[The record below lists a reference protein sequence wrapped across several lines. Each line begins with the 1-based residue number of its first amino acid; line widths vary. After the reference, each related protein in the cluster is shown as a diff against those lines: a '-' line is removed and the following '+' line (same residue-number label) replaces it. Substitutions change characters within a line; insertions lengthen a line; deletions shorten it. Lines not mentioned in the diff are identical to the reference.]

1 MGSLK
6 IDFVADNSAVL
17 RAFREVQS
25 GVRSMSQ
32 TVEQQGQSIE
42 SVFNRIRSVASVAFA
57 GFTAKEI
64 VSTLASVRGEFQQ
77 SEIAFETMLGSA
89 TKAKAMIA
97 DLANLAATT
106 PFDMKGVVS
115 GAKSLLAYG
124 FAADEVTDT
133 MRRLGDVCA
142 GLGLNLQDMAW
153 LYGTTMVQ
161 GRLFT
166 QDFRQFTG
174 RGIPLAEELAKQFGV
189 TKDKVQ
195 ELVTAGKVGF
205 PEVKKAMESMTDEG
219 GQFGGL
225 MAKQSKSIT
234 GQISNIQ
241 DTIEMAIN
249 DLGKQTEGIMNDALD
264 ITSTIVDHW
273 KEIGEVILAAA
284 SAMGLYKAMAVGVAA
299 FGTATANAG
308 YDAELSALDA
318 LLPAKEEAKKSDLE
332 EAVAKGQL
340 SEAQAQLVAAKRK
353 EVGAYADS
361 LATKAKT
368 AQEELEQI
376 NNEVEALKN
385 RDDEAQ
391 RTLDFYQQ
399 QYEAAVQAGDGLA
412 IETAENNLNTAASDK
427 NATAKAL
434 QTAQTRQVAAAKG
447 AEAAA
452 TEANTVAQG
461 AEAAATARG
470 TVAKRI
476 HAQFTLLCKRA
487 QDAWNASMF
496 SSPLFWIAASIA
508 GVSYAVYKLV
518 TAETAH
524 EKAVKASNE
533 AWNEF
538 NDKLKERQSQS
549 ESLVRTIQS
558 ETASEFQ
565 KAQAYDTLKSLMP
578 ELTDKYD
585 QAAIAA
591 MDFSKAQKDIAENT
605 DSSTLEKAREDVE
618 QYKQRIEE
626 LNQKLYEDQTTKG
639 GKISTYYSEQIKQA
653 RENLDQ
659 ALAKLVRIEELQ
671 EQARENSRPI
681 EVRLKE
687 AQENESVRREIFD
700 FYDKAM
706 VLADDWQSANEAVNF
721 VTGETR
727 LDEFIAKAE
736 KEVADL
742 RKEVAKN
749 PADINLRLKY
759 DEKTKVL
766 DTLQNMKAEWRAT
779 GATTIPLVF
788 KADWQS
794 AKQSLDQARAKAQAL
809 ADSGSSK
816 SYLDAYNEAK
826 TAYNKAQAL
835 VNKITADM
843 KKGGRAYTETAYTTA
858 KDDLKTAK
866 EAYEKLGGNVSDKAA
881 KKAAT
886 DAKKKAKDQRKAQE
900 ELNNRLKQLQQK
912 NTDDTIAL
920 MRDGTEKK
928 LAEIRN
934 DYNKRKAE
942 IDKQE
947 AELKK
952 KNKEAGKGGSLTTE
966 QSDALAM
973 ARELADRNYAKQTEE
988 AEKEALKAQAE
999 AMRGY
1004 LREYGTYQQQKLAIA
1019 EEYAQKIREANESAD
1034 SAETKAWKVKSLE
1047 AERDKAVQQTE
1058 IAAIRQRI
1066 DWGSVFGEF
1075 GAMFKEQLQPT
1086 IDSLKSIAQSK
1097 EFKSSSLEEQKTL
1110 YELINKLEQS
1120 NTVWDGDIFA
1130 KVSQDI
1136 MAYQSAMNSL
1146 VAAQERERKATEALA
1161 SAKERLKKAEADGDE
1176 VGADIAKAEVSRA
1189 QDELAQASGS
1199 VKLFGTQVE
1208 KASSDLQSSSQQAV
1222 NQLQQLESGLSGLT
1236 SGSLKGVGNALLSL
1250 DKLFGGDMEKKL
1262 ANTLA
1267 QGFQSLLGEDS
1278 KAAKALTEALGSS
1291 GMAGQIISAVLGIL
1305 DLIAQNGISGI
1316 VSSLQ
1321 DTIFGA
1327 AEKMLDDVLSGD
1339 IIVKPLEN
1347 LGSHLSNIAD
1357 TLTFGGFSS
1366 WTNGDSDK
1374 TLHEDLERL
1383 SRTNE
1388 ELQKV
1393 MEGLKEAMEDAS
1405 VASSKQ
1411 VYEVQ
1416 KQNIETRMKNKQ
1428 EQMYRSADASSKG
1441 FLGIGSERS
1450 SMYKVNEG
1458 MNAERWE
1465 RVSKAAGV
1473 AVSSAQDFFN
1483 LTSEQMYKVQQYA
1496 TEDYILIKDLADDGK
1511 ENAGQFMDDYIEYW
1525 KELKEA
1531 EEAYYEHLT
1540 SISFDTVESDFL
1552 SSLMDMDSDA
1562 QDFADNFEE
1571 YLKKAIMQAM
1581 IVDQYK
1587 PQLEAWYKKLA
1598 KALEDGTMSDA
1609 EYEDLVRDYENNI
1622 INPATATREALQ
1634 KLFGWEST
1642 SSSGQEATTISS
1654 SGLTEDTGKA
1664 IEGRFTAVQIASEGI
1679 RSSVIESVQ
1688 LLNCIAVN
1696 GAAANGTL
1704 ADMKNMMVMTN
1715 SYLEDMVKYAR
1726 LTYNDFGEKIDKM
1739 NTQLQK
1745 L

>member
-1 MGSLK
+1 M
-6 IDFVADNSAVL
+6 A
-17 RAFREVQS
+17 
-25 GVRSMSQ
+25 
-32 TVEQQGQSIE
+32 
-42 SVFNRIRSVASVAFA
+42 
-57 GFTAKEI
+57 
-64 VSTLASVRGEFQQ
+64 TL
-77 SEIAFETMLGSA
+77 T
-89 TKAKAMIA
+89 
-97 DLANLAATT
+97 
-106 PFDMKGVVS
+106 
-115 GAKSLLAYG
+115 
-124 FAADEVTDT
+124 
-133 MRRLGDVCA
+133 
-142 GLGLNLQDMAW
+142 LGLSAAVTGLI
-153 LYGTTMVQ
+153 V
-161 GRLFT
+161 LFNKYSDA
-166 QDFRQFTG
+166 Q
-174 RGIPLAEELAKQFGV
+174 EEARRKA
-189 TKDKVQ
+189 Q
-195 ELVTAGKVGF
+195 ELV
-205 PEVKKAMESMTDEG
+205 EVESEG
-219 GQFGGL
+219 RAQMIKTRFEIDNTL
-225 MAKQSKSIT
+225 RELKEFT
-234 GQISNIQ
+234 GS
-241 DTIEMAIN
+241 
-249 DLGKQTEGIMNDALD
+249 
-264 ITSTIVDHW
+264 
-273 KEIGEVILAAA
+273 
-284 SAMGLYKAMAVGVAA
+284 
-299 FGTATANAG
+299 
-308 YDAELSALDA
+308 
-318 LLPAKEEAKKSDLE
+318 KEEEKK
-332 EAVAKGQL
+332 
-340 SEAQAQLVAAKRK
+340 
-353 EVGAYADS
+353 
-361 LATKAKT
+361 KT
-368 AQEELEQI
+368 
-376 NNEVEALKN
+376 
-385 RDDEAQ
+385 
-391 RTLDFYQQ
+391 
-399 QYEAAVQAGDGLA
+399 
-412 IETAENNLNTAASDK
+412 
-427 NATAKAL
+427 
-434 QTAQTRQVAAAKG
+434 
-447 AEAAA
+447 
-452 TEANTVAQG
+452 
-461 AEAAATARG
+461 
-470 TVAKRI
+470 
-476 HAQFTLLCKRA
+476 
-487 QDAWNASMF
+487 
-496 SSPLFWIAASIA
+496 
-508 GVSYAVYKLV
+508 
-518 TAETAH
+518 
-524 EKAVKASNE
+524 
-533 AWNEF
+533 
-538 NDKLKERQSQS
+538 
-549 ESLVRTIQS
+549 
-558 ETASEFQ
+558 
-565 KAQAYDTLKSLMP
+565 
-578 ELTDKYD
+578 
-585 QAAIAA
+585 
-591 MDFSKAQKDIAENT
+591 
-605 DSSTLEKAREDVE
+605 
-618 QYKQRIEE
+618 EE
-626 LNQKLYEDQTTKG
+626 LNRKYGEAFG
-639 GKISTYYSEQIKQA
+639 YY
-653 RENLDQ
+653 
-659 ALAKLVRIEELQ
+659 
-671 EQARENSRPI
+671 
-681 EVRLKE
+681 
-687 AQENESVRREIFD
+687 
-700 FYDKAM
+700 
-706 VLADDWQSANEAVNF
+706 
-721 VTGETR
+721 
-727 LDEFIAKAE
+727 
-736 KEVADL
+736 
-742 RKEVAKN
+742 
-749 PADINLRLKY
+749 
-759 DEKTKVL
+759 
-766 DTLQNMKAEWRAT
+766 DTVAEWYDVLTR
-779 GATTIPLVF
+779 
-788 KADWQS
+788 
-794 AKQSLDQARAKAQAL
+794 KAQDYIQMLFLQA
-809 ADSGSSK
+809 
-816 SYLDAYNEAK
+816 
-826 TAYNKAQAL
+826 KAQAL
-835 VNKITADM
+835 VNKAVEADEKVNELKSTDADDVDGSVGWF
-843 KKGGRAYTETAYTTA
+843 KKMLLYSAQSHSNGQIDAQAII
-858 KDDLKTAK
+858 K
-866 EAYEKLGGNVSDKAA
+866 EENEKNKEKAIAEAEKLRDALLEQAEDLTKEMGEIGKNSNIGGHSKPEHKQTGGDNET
-881 KKAAT
+881 KK
-886 DAKKKAKDQRKAQE
+886 RLEAQE

-952 KNKEAGKGGSLTTE
+952 NNKEAGKGGSLTTE
-966 QSDALAM
+966 QSDALAR
-973 ARELADRNYAKQTEE
+973 ARELADRDYAQQTEE

-1146 VAAQERERKATEALA
+1146 VAAQERERKATEALT

-1291 GMAGQIISAVLGIL
+1291 GMAGQIISAVLGIV

-1316 VSSLQ
+1316 VTSLQ
-1321 DTIFGA
+1321 DTIFGV

-1383 SRTNE
+1383 SHTNE

-1441 FLGIGSERS
+1441 FLGIGSEHS

-1458 MNAERWE
+1458 MNAERWA

-1473 AVSSAQDFFN
+1473 AISSAQDFFN

-1598 KALEDGTMSDA
+1598 KALEDGTMDDA
-1609 EYEDLVRDYENNI
+1609 EYEELVRDYENNI

-1634 KLFGWEST
+1634 KLFGWDT
-1642 SSSGQEATTISS
+1642 SGTSQSAKSGGFTAMTQDQGTKLEGMFT
-1654 SGLTEDTGKA
+1654 SGLQHWSSMDERLETVADRMNLAESHLARIAENTGTSAGHLGEIKED
-1664 IEGRFTAVQIASEGI
+1664 I
-1679 RSSVIESVQ
+1679 RKIVRDG
-1688 LLNCIAVN
+1688 L
-1696 GAAANGTL
+1696 
-1704 ADMKNMMVMTN
+1704 K
-1715 SYLEDMVKYAR
+1715 VK
-1726 LTYNDFGEKIDKM
+1726 
-1739 NTQLQK
+1739 
-1745 L
+1745 